1 MTSVVQVAEGVY
13 RIDIGRVNGAATGT
27 FIGYSNVYLIAD
39 DGETAI
45 IDAGPAAVMPP
56 ILEAIRGLGHDPA
69 KLSHIILT
77 HIHLD
82 HAGGVGGLAQ
92 QFPEVKVAVHKRGS
106 GHIVKPDMLIEGTR
120 QAYGQNFEA
129 DYGPI
134 LPVPK
139 QQVQAVDDGDN
150 IRVGTRELKIM
161 YTPGH
166 APHHLCV
173 YDTRS
178 QGVFSGDALG
188 FGMLGNNSVIIVSGF
203 DLDLALES
211 IDKIKALNPKRV
223 FAAHGTADREPGEFI
238 QAVRT
243 TTKDYG
249 DIILEAM
256 KASEGK
262 EGMAQRLMKY
272 HKEHNPDDTRTTLR
286 RFDDVITFY
295 TAHFKR
301 KGAA

>member
-1 MTSVVQVAEGVY
+1 
-13 RIDIGRVNGAATGT
+13 
-27 FIGYSNVYLIAD
+27 VYLIVD

-45 IDAGPAAVMPP
+45 IDAVPQAVNQPV
-56 ILEAIRGLGHDPA
+56 LEAIRGLGYDPA

-92 QFPEVKVAVHKRGS
+92 QFPGVKVAVHKRGA

-120 QAYGQNFEA
+120 QAYGNSFEV

-139 QQVQAVDDGDN
+139 EQVRAVDEGDI

-166 APHHLCV
+166 APHHICV
-173 YDTRS
+173 YDSRS
-178 QGVFSGDALG
+178 QAVFSGDSLG
-188 FGMLGNNSVIIVSGF
+188 FGMMGNNSVIIVAGF
-203 DLDLALES
+203 DLDLALDS
-211 IDKIKALNPKRV
+211 IDRMQTLNPKRIY
-223 FAAHGTADREPGEFI
+223 AAHGTADREPGEFI
-238 QAVRT
+238 QSVRT

-256 KASEGK
+256 KVGEGK

-272 HKEHNPDDTRTTLR
+272 HKERNPDDSRVTLR
-286 RFDDVITFY
+286 RFDDVITWY
-295 TAHFKR
+295 VAHFKK